1 MKDLT
6 PIVAHNLTELRK
18 SRGITQG
25 QLAEKFAYTDKS
37 ISKWERGEAL
47 PDLNTL
53 QELADF
59 YGVTLDYLT
68 HEESDASLQEEGKR
82 DPAVV
87 RINKIVLTA
96 LGVVFVWTVASVF
109 FAGFLLFPR
118 HWSAWMAFVWAVPL
132 SLAVLVAFNRVWGC
146 KNYRLGLNIA
156 FTACLFIAIYL
167 EVSLDLESWN
177 MWFLILIS
185 IPMIVGEV
193 FADRLYHS

>member
-1 MKDLT
+1 MKDLA
-6 PIVAHNLTELRK
+6 PIVSHNLTELRK

-68 HEESDASLQEEGKR
+68 HEESDVSLQEEGKH
-82 DPAVV
+82 DPAAI
-87 RINKIVLTA
+87 RINKIVLTS
-96 LGVVFVWTVASVF
+96 LGVVFVWTLASVF

-118 HWSAWMAFVWAVPL
+118 HWTAWMAFVWAVPM
-132 SLAVLVAFNRVWGC
+132 SLGILWIFNRVWGSL
-146 KNYRLGLNIA
+146 NYQLGLSIS
-156 FTACLFIAIYL
+156 FTATLFAAIYL
-167 EVSLDLESWN
+167 EVSLDLASWN
-177 MWFLILIS
+177 MWFLVLIAV
-185 IPMIVGEV
+185 PMIIGEV
-193 FADRLYHS
+193 FADRLHHD